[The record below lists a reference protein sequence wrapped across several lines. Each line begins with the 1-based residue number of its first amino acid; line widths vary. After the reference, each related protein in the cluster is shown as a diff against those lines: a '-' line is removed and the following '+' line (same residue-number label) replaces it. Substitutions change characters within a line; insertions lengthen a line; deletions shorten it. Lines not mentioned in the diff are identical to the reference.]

1 MHIYTRMHMRMF
13 CFPQQFYFKL
23 REKTNADRN
32 PIAQSAMAPKLVD
45 VSSLGSLVQQANG
58 NYRVRAQVDGKT
70 YQGPWRASRKQAHD
84 DRTKARRATTRA
96 DFVGIVQSLSR
107 GGRPA
112 SNSQPQK
119 RARKICKTLSSGGAY
134 RAAVQAPS
142 TLSTKRL
149 RRKTPVPNCT
159 SASSS
164 RGGEPTAN
172 SVCIMASLLQA
183 ATGPPISQS
192 ASHDGHV
199 DNHGHDDVDSH
210 HSHDHD
216 HDEHDDHDLHDV
228 QSPSDEVWERVLG
241 EPLNSFAHGEEL

>member
-1 MHIYTRMHMRMF
+1 
-13 CFPQQFYFKL
+13 
-23 REKTNADRN
+23 
-32 PIAQSAMAPKLVD
+32 MAPKLVE

-58 NYRVRAQVDGKT
+58 NWRVRAQVDGKK

-112 SNSQPQK
+112 SSSQPQK
-119 RARKICKTLSSGGAY
+119 RARTNCEPLSSGGATEH
-134 RAAVQAPS
+134 AVQALS

-149 RRKTPVPNCT
+149 RRKTPVPNCA

-164 RGGEPTAN
+164 RCGPHSPKAREHLKVGRLRHKPATAAKVPSASGDGVREPAAN
-172 SVCIMASLLQA
+172 SVSVKASLLQA
-183 ATGPPISQS
+183 ATGPPSTQS
-192 ASHDGHV
+192 ARHDGHV

-216 HDEHDDHDLHDV
+216 LDEHDVLDHHDV
-228 QSPSDEVWERVLG
+228 QSPSDEVWERMLG
-241 EPLNSFAHGEEL
+241 EPLNSFAHEEEL